1 MLRCAEVVTIATL
14 WQSTALCHDLNVIR
28 NMLWLYKLFNSIQ
41 FCNELIEMLEVC
53 AQVQFWSWREWCW
66 TMCRCLHS
74 TAVCWQPIVDY
85 YSRPTEGTESECP
98 WGENTSSSW
107 TWWRTDTR
115 TILLLPRGL
124 FYVFCARGDCE
135 GIPIKRCLGM
145 RMCTC
150 KWEDIIFNGLLRLT
164 NISCHLADFFK

>member
-14 WQSTALCHDLNVIR
+14 RQSTALCHDFNVIR
-28 NMLWLYKLFNSIQ
+28 ITLWLYKLFNHIQ
-41 FCNELIEMLEVC
+41 FCNQLIEMLEVC

-107 TWWRTDTR
+107 TWWRTDTAHDSFTASGTFLCVLR
-115 TILLLPRGL
+115 SRRLWRYSHKTMFGYENVHVQMRGH
-124 FYVFCARGDCE
+124 Y
-135 GIPIKRCLGM
+135 I
-145 RMCTC
+145 
-150 KWEDIIFNGLLRLT
+150 
-164 NISCHLADFFK
+164 